1 MRLGAIGEGNGGWK
15 GIRGVGGIGQDSLW
29 EVDRWTSDRATDCG
43 DQVIGESYR
52 TIGRDHSWGQHV
64 SYQTGSRLGH
74 ITFTQIVSTVSSI

>member
-29 EVDRWTSDRATDCG
+29 EVDRWTSDRATECG

-74 ITFTQIVSTVSSI
+74 CHLPLP